1 LTPSSVLC
9 VDDHP
14 IVRRGLVDLVALDP
28 DFVVVGEAADGP
40 GALDLIGRR
49 APDIAVVD
57 VRMPDMDGI
66 ALTRRIAAVAPAT
79 RVLLLSSFSPGDVVR
94 AAYAAGAWGYLLKDS
109 PFEAILDALR
119 RIRSGLRA
127 FPPDIANRLGE
138 ALIHPLTMRERAVL
152 DALQSGRSNKEIGR
166 DLGISEGTA
175 RTHVQNLL
183 GKLGVSSR
191 AKAVALAQERG
202 LFLSRD

>member
-1 LTPSSVLC
+1 
-9 VDDHP
+9 
-14 IVRRGLVDLVALDP
+14 VDLVALDP